1 MTTNICARA
10 WVAILGNVFLHPSHL
25 DLNGLIIKFEL
36 LMELFRVDY
45 IPLVLFKSSSKFL
58 EVERVLQLLLSFNN
72 LSIFDL

>member
-36 LMELFRVDY
+36 LMELFRVNY
-45 IPLVLFKSSSKFL
+45 ISLVLLESSSQFL
-58 EVERVLQLLLSFNN
+58 EVEGVLQLLLSFND